1 MKHFYLDLNET
12 APTFT
17 QIEAELMSRAFA
29 DYAKHFRNRMIIEVF
44 AKSDESQATVAI
56 ALHCGVTIE
65 VNSGRSE
72 PKYIVNF
79 KNGESRSFADPSI
92 ALSVAPY

>member
-17 QIEAELMSRAFA
+17 QVEGELMSQAFA
-29 DYAKHFRNRMIIEVF
+29 DYAKHFKNRMIIEVF
-44 AKSDESQATVAI
+44 VKSDESQATVAI

-79 KNGESRSFADPSI
+79 KNGESKSFADPSI